1 MYNISFDENENI
13 VLIKIEGMFD
23 LEQAE
28 KAHNEITL
36 ILQKVK
42 NGFIVLTDMSLLKEM
57 NPESFKSIS
66 KTMDL
71 FHSRGIS
78 HAIRVMPD
86 PSKDI
91 GFNIMDMFHY
101 SPNVKIRT
109 FESLENAKEY
119 INTRKPQNA

>member
-1 MYNISFDENENI
+1 MYNIGFNENENI
-13 VLIKIEGMFD
+13 VSIKIEGMFD

-42 NGFIVLTDMSLLKEM
+42 KGFIVLTDMSLLHEM

-71 FHSRGIS
+71 FRSRGIAQ
-78 HAIRVMPD
+78 AIRVMPD

-101 SPNVKIRT
+101 FPDVKIRT